1 VSDFLPFIVAG
12 LVAGSIYGLA
22 GMGLVLTYRI
32 SGIFNFAFG
41 AVATLAAF
49 GFYALN
55 VQAGVPWPI
64 TVVLALL
71 IVTVVVG
78 YLMYRLG
85 DALRELPL
93 SIQVAATVGILI
105 AVEGGFTLL
114 YGSVPLYFPQYLP
127 THSVRIA
134 GTYVGVDQMIVF
146 GIGTFATFFLYRF
159 LTRAGSGLS
168 MRAVVQNPDLL
179 ALCGINPGRVRLRA
193 WMIGSFC
200 AALAGLLLAPS
211 VYLDATTVTL
221 LIMQAFG
228 AAAVGKFQSLP
239 LTYLGGLL
247 IGVVASVATKYAT
260 GTNILILGLPPAI
273 PFLVLFLVLLFAR
286 RSSQAA

>member
-1 VSDFLPFIVAG
+1 
-12 LVAGSIYGLA
+12 
-22 GMGLVLTYRI
+22 MGLVLTYRI

-41 AVATLAAF
+41 AVATIAAF

-64 TVVLALL
+64 AILIVLFG
-71 IVTVVVG
+71 VTVVVG
-78 YLMYRLG
+78 VLMYLLG

-93 SIQVAATVGILI
+93 SIQVAATVGTLI

-114 YGSVPLYFPQYLP
+114 YGSVPLLFPQYLP
-127 THSVRIA
+127 TKSFRIL
-134 GTYVGVDQMIVF
+134 GTYVQVDQIIVF

-168 MRAVVQNPDLL
+168 MRAVVQNPNLL

-211 VYLDATTVTL
+211 VNLDATTVTL
-221 LIMQAFG
+221 LI
-228 AAAVGKFQSLP
+228 
-239 LTYLGGLL
+239 
-247 IGVVASVATKYAT
+247 
-260 GTNILILGLPPAI
+260 
-273 PFLVLFLVLLFAR
+273 
-286 RSSQAA
+286 